1 MIDNYN
7 KCFQEEQ
14 KKEKDTLIEN
24 INKNNNDKLCKNKI
38 YILQNI
44 DINSQAPSQRLSE
57 IIINSDNKLND
68 DKKLDFKEYANKD
81 EEICFLNRKKARFLK
96 KIVFK
101 RKKLKNNSNQF
112 FDIIFP
118 KIEEVCTKNKLLINS
133 TTNQNNQNVYCNI
146 CKQYKLTKEKIFIKI
161 SSLKDFQDLFNLIFN
176 ELEQNENKQNLIKNS
191 PIKYSQIFEQKNQ
204 INQIKSNSN
213 SEKETSSIE
222 PNKIICIKCA
232 INFLLKNNGIS
243 LLWEKIQKDDEK
255 SNSNIIEDKTSN
267 SNKNNINQNEN
278 KEESSKKKINN
289 VFKDLTELT
298 NFLKYKRGNIFDLI
312 LGSED
317 EENEMNDLEANSEGN
332 KSSKNKNK
340 TENKKI
346 SFINEI
352 KNDKKIKKGKFKDKT
367 IKFKKTIENTNQIN
381 NNNTNN
387 LNNTNKIIF
396 EPNNKNLININNP
409 NNINKFNEPNY
420 LQKPNEQIQPLF
432 YNNSFIPS
440 QNNIFYNPNP
450 NPNMINDNLPG
461 YMTNNTNM
469 NDESIY
475 DRLNNQ
481 VLFLKN
487 KLNLITNINNMR
499 MNNPIINNE
508 QQILLLNP
516 NIRENLFFFKNSMLI
531 ILNYMD
537 NISEMLDKYSC
548 INENSLSLID
558 SMIKGNIDA
567 DSIIK
572 LENHHNYFSQLLNY
586 NYNIQKM
593 NTELC
598 DMINK
603 HLDH

>member
-1 MIDNYN
+1 
-7 KCFQEEQ
+7 
-14 KKEKDTLIEN
+14 
-24 INKNNNDKLCKNKI
+24 
-38 YILQNI
+38 
-44 DINSQAPSQRLSE
+44 
-57 IIINSDNKLND
+57 
-68 DKKLDFKEYANKD
+68 
-81 EEICFLNRKKARFLK
+81 
-96 KIVFK
+96 
-101 RKKLKNNSNQF
+101 
-112 FDIIFP
+112 
-118 KIEEVCTKNKLLINS
+118 
-133 TTNQNNQNVYCNI
+133 
-146 CKQYKLTKEKIFIKI
+146 
-161 SSLKDFQDLFNLIFN
+161 
-176 ELEQNENKQNLIKNS
+176 
-191 PIKYSQIFEQKNQ
+191 
-204 INQIKSNSN
+204 
-213 SEKETSSIE
+213 
-222 PNKIICIKCA
+222 
-232 INFLLKNNGIS
+232 
-243 LLWEKIQKDDEK
+243 
-255 SNSNIIEDKTSN
+255 
-267 SNKNNINQNEN
+267 
-278 KEESSKKKINN
+278 
-289 VFKDLTELT
+289 
-298 NFLKYKRGNIFDLI
+298 
-312 LGSED
+312 
-317 EENEMNDLEANSEGN
+317 MNDLEANSEGN